1 MKINKLKN
9 IKFNIRKHISILK
22 KLNIKKRLIIS
33 NISMILIPVVICMIA
48 GSIGLNLIWDIAEN
62 NMGINFTDSKDFYE
76 RVEKISENIEESLF
90 KSDKVHKKQHK
101 QDKLTEIMK
110 TNMMSVKVYE
120 NNKLIYQNGNDN
132 VIPPRIM

>member
-48 GSIGLNLIWDIAEN
+48 GSIGLNLIWDIDEN
-62 NMGINFTDSKDFYE
+62 NMGINFTESKEFYE
-76 RVEKISENIEESLF
+76 MFEKIS
-90 KSDKVHKKQHK
+90 
-101 QDKLTEIMK
+101 
-110 TNMMSVKVYE
+110 
-120 NNKLIYQNGNDN
+120 
-132 VIPPRIM
+132 